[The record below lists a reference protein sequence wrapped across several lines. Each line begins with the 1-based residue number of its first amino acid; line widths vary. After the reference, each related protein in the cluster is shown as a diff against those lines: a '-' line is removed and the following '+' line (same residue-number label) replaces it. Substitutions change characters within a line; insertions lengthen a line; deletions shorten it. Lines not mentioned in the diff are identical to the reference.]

1 VNRPSI
7 AERAWLDVDLGALV
21 RNARA
26 LATRAGVPLLPMV
39 KADAYGLGAAAVTRA
54 LEVVDPWGY
63 GVATVAEGVELRQ
76 LGIAR
81 PIIVF
86 TPPLPSDFTALRDA
100 RLTPALGD
108 PSTIGAWIEAG
119 GGAWHLAINTGMNRS
134 GVRWDALASV
144 LEAARR
150 HPPEGAFTHF
160 HSAELDDGS
169 TAEQLRRFRGAIALL
184 PTRPALLHVENS
196 PAIERLSGRS
206 EWSMVRPGVFLYGV
220 ASGGHLPVEPVVALR
235 APVVEV
241 RTVAA
246 GESVSYDA
254 TWIAPSLRRIGTIA
268 AGYAD
273 GYRRSLS
280 NVGEVW
286 IGGALVP
293 VVGIVTMDMTMI
305 DVTDVPCAVGDEA
318 VMVGAPGP
326 DLASVARRAG
336 LSTYELLVGFKLRA
350 PRVYRGIPA
359 VGAPTG
365 LSASGTPGARRG
377 TVSAQ

>member
-7 AERAWLDVDLGALV
+7 AARAWLDVDLGALV

-26 LATRAGVPLLPMV
+26 LAGRAGVPLLPMV

-54 LEVVDPWGY
+54 LEAVEPLGY
-63 GVATVAEGVELRQ
+63 GVATPAEGGELREV
-76 LGIAR
+76 GIAR

-86 TPPLPSDFTALRDA
+86 TPPLPSDFPTLREA
-100 RLTPALGD
+100 RLTPALAD
-108 PSTIGAWIEAG
+108 PSTVAAWVESG
-119 GGAWHLAINTGMNRS
+119 GGAWHLAINTGLNRT
-134 GVRWDALASV
+134 GVRWDELAPV
-144 LEAARR
+144 LDAVRR

-160 HSAELDDGS
+160 HSAASDDGS
-169 TAEQLRRFRGAIALL
+169 VVEQLARFRSAIAAL
-184 PTRPALLHVENS
+184 PARPALLHAENS
-196 PAIERLSGRS
+196 PAIERLSGPS

-220 ASGGHLPVEPVVALR
+220 ASGGNVPVEPVVALR

-254 TWIAPSLRRIGTIA
+254 TWIAPSARRVATLA

-280 NVGEVW
+280 NVGEIW
-286 IGGALVP
+286 INGALVP
-293 VVGIVTMDMTMI
+293 VVGTVTMDMTML
-305 DVTDVPCAVGDEA
+305 DVTDVSCAVGDEA
-318 VMVGAPGP
+318 VLVGAPGP
-326 DLASVARRAG
+326 DLASVARRGG

-350 PRVYRGIPA
+350 PRVYRSA
-359 VGAPTG
+359 VG
-365 LSASGTPGARRG
+365 TPVGRRG
-377 TVSAQ
+377 TVSVQ